1 MGRVTDVSVLRGV
14 AVCRDGQAVELAGSR
29 LRALLA
35 LLAVA
40 PGEVRRAEYLADQ
53 LWNGEPP
60 SANALQA
67 LISRLRRVVGA
78 ESVASRPTGYL
89 LDLDPEQ
96 VDLIRFE
103 RLTALGTA
111 QAAREALALAGPE
124 PLAEFADVPDLAG
137 LARVLESDCARLAVL
152 VERTTAPAPPLVP
165 ASPHAPTAPAAA
177 PAPTAAAFAAAFAPP
192 LGHRLIGRDAVL
204 TEIHDRLGSTRL
216 LTLTGAGGSGKTSLA
231 KAVASAHGGAHV
243 AELAPVT
250 AQAVDA
256 EVYAAVGGRE
266 AVLGTGERTR
276 LANGSWDDSAR
287 LLDLLGDRPVLLVLD
302 NCEHVIDAA
311 AGLAARVLAACPR
324 VTILATSREPLG
336 VPGEQRLPVT
346 PLAVPPPYSAE
357 DRLTTYSA
365 MQLLLERGRA
375 VRAGLG
381 AAGEDGAA
389 LAEICRRLDG
399 IPLALELAAARFNV
413 LTPRQVA
420 DRLDDRFRLLTTGAR
435 TALPRQQTLRAVVDW
450 SWELLSAEER
460 ELLAVCGVFSGGA
473 ALEDLEA
480 VAGLDAL
487 DALDLVDRLVSKSL
501 ALAEPAPSPAG
512 ADGGMRYRLLETIR
526 EYALERLAE
535 RGKLEQTRARH
546 AYHFADLAQRADPQL
561 RGPGQVEWM
570 YRLDAAEDNLRAAL
584 EWSLTVEDAGCALRL
599 CNGLGWYSMVRGK
612 QFDRNR
618 TPRVLRLADRVGAPR
633 DARYLR
639 VLTFDALYAFERGV
653 PPEEATAQL
662 GRARQLAR
670 EGGWRDALY
679 SLCEIGA
686 ALFTEPE
693 TVDDVFEREYD
704 RLTEARDEWG
714 LAAARMFH
722 AKVCLDDP
730 ELAEALTAEALE
742 SFQRLGDQWGIAN
755 CGQTMAMLESQRGA
769 HHEALAAIE
778 AVLPATR
785 LIGSSADEVMLLVMA
800 ANEYDSLGEPE
811 QAERVLA
818 EAQQVSAS
826 RPENHAN
833 IYMMTY
839 ECVRA
844 RRNGRLDQAQVWLDE
859 VSRAAGQTFLGP
871 VRALLATQQA
881 WITLARGD
889 LAGAARL
896 AGEAFGHAVAFQF
909 DRADIGAAIEVQAAI
924 DLAHGDA
931 RRAAWLLGLYAAV
944 RGRELPISATPD
956 LARTAARAREKL
968 GERTFGAAF
977 DEGRAVP
984 SASVLDRC
992 QEVFGSMPEHSRLR
1006 THPDHARRP

>member
-1 MGRVTDVSVLRGV
+1 MSVLRGV
-14 AVCRDGQAVELAGSR
+14 AVCRDGLAVEVTGSR

-89 LDLDPEQ
+89 LDLDPDQ
-96 VDLIRFE
+96 VDLTRFE
-103 RLTALGTA
+103 RLAALGTA
-111 QAAREALALAGPE
+111 QAARAALALAGPE
-124 PLAEFADVPDLAG
+124 PLAEFADVPDLAS
-137 LARVLESDCARLAVL
+137 LARVLEADCARLAPL
-152 VERTTAPAPPLVP
+152 ADQAPPAAPSPPERP
-165 ASPHAPTAPAAA
+165 AAPAA
-177 PAPTAAAFAAAFAPP
+177 PF
-192 LGHRLIGRDAVL
+192 GHRLIGRDEVL

-216 LTLTGAGGSGKTSLA
+216 LTLTGSGGSGKTSLA

-266 AVLGTGERTR
+266 TVLSAGDRTR
-276 LANGSWDDSAR
+276 LANGSWDASSR
-287 LLDLLGDRPVLLVLD
+287 LLDVLGDRPALLVLD

-336 VPGEQRLPVT
+336 VPGEQRLPVA
-346 PLAVPPPYSAE
+346 PLAVPPPGSAQ
-357 DRLTTYSA
+357 DRFTAYSA

-375 VRAGLG
+375 VRPGLG

-420 DRLDDRFRLLTTGAR
+420 ERLDDRFRLLTTGAR

-450 SWELLSAEER
+450 SWELLEDAER
-460 ELLAVCGVFSGGA
+460 ALLAVCGVFAGGA

-501 ALAEPAPSPAG
+501 VLAEPAPSPSG
-512 ADGGMRYRLLETIR
+512 ADVGMRYRLLETIR
-526 EYALERLAE
+526 EYALERLGE
-535 RGKLEQTRARH
+535 RGGLEDSRTRH
-546 AYHFADLAQRADPQL
+546 AYHFADLAHRADPQL

-570 YRLDAAEDNLRAAL
+570 NRLDAAEDNLRAAL
-584 EWSLTVEDAGCALRL
+584 EWSLAAGDAGCALRL

-618 TPRVLRLADRVGAPR
+618 TPRVLALADRVGAPR
-633 DARYLR
+633 DAIYLR

-653 PPEEATAQL
+653 PPQEATAQL
-662 GRARQLAR
+662 RRARRLAR
-670 EGGWRDALY
+670 DGGWRDALY
-679 SLCEIGA
+679 SLAEIGS

-693 TVDDVFEREYD
+693 TVEDTFEREYE
-704 RLTEARDEWG
+704 RLGEAGDEWG

-769 HHEALAAIE
+769 HREALAAIE

-800 ANEYDSLGEPE
+800 ANEYDSLGEAE
-811 QAERVLA
+811 QAVRVLA
-818 EAQQVSAS
+818 EAQEASRS

-844 RRNGRLDQAQVWLDE
+844 RRQGRLDQAQIWLDE
-859 VSRAAGQTFLGP
+859 VARAAGQTFLGP
-871 VRALLATQQA
+871 VQSLLATQQA
-881 WITLARGD
+881 WITLRRGE
-889 LAGAARL
+889 LERAAELIRRS
-896 AGEAFGHAVAFQF
+896 FHFAVEFHF
-909 DRADIGAAIEVQAAI
+909 DRPDIGAVVEVQAE
-924 DLAHGDA
+924 LELVRGDA
-931 RRAAWLLGLYAAV
+931 RRAAWLLGLFAAV
-944 RGRELPISATPD
+944 RGRELPASATPD
-956 LARTAARAREKL
+956 LARTAAAAREKL
-968 GERTFGAAF
+968 GEADFGTAF

-984 SASVLDRC
+984 SASVLARC
-992 QEVFGSMPEHSRLR
+992 QEVFGPVSATSRLLL
-1006 THPDHARRP
+1006 TNPELAHPHPDQTWRL